1 MTEDQAIRAGTLS
14 VLRKDVR
21 RANAERGG
29 ATLTVTINGKNSS
42 IPLDTHSLSAVL
54 NALDLSLSNR
64 LGKLGVAEV

>member
-14 VLRKDVR
+14 ILRKDVR

-29 ATLTVTINGKNSS
+29 ATLTVTISGAKSS